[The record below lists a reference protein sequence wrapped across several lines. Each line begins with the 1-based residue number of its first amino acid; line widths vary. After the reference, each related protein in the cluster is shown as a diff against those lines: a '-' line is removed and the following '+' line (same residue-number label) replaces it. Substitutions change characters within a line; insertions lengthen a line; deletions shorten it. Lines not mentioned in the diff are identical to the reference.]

1 MSKSGILLSVAEN
14 QEGKS
19 PKIVTKDDR
28 LPTGSHETDIA
39 RGIIA
44 GSMPFGAY
52 GERVV
57 GAGETNR
64 VVWPN
69 GVFQLPDIAGV
80 QMSIV
85 STSADDDETG
95 VNARVLEVHY
105 LDAELNMQTE
115 EVTLQGLTPVLTTA
129 TDIRFINCMHIHE
142 WGDTPTAAGI
152 ITAEHDDGGG
162 SVIYSQIA
170 LGDTRCASSARMV
183 PAGKK
188 LFVQGMVAGATS
200 GTAAAKVKI
209 RVTSSYFDGHDYTYP
224 LTLVPFGAVGLQD
237 SSVTFN
243 PPVPITVPAGAI
255 IAMTASSDKEADV
268 TASWFG
274 WVEDI

>member
-1 MSKSGILLSVAEN
+1 MSKNGILISVAEN
-14 QEGKS
+14 QQGKS

-28 LPTGSHETDIA
+28 FPIGSYETDIA
-39 RGIIA
+39 RGVITGA
-44 GSMPFGAY
+44 MPFGAY
-52 GERVV
+52 GERTVS
-57 GAGETNR
+57 AGEVNR

-69 GVFQLPDIAGV
+69 GIFQLPDIAGV
-80 QMSIV
+80 QMSIS

-95 VNARVLEVHY
+95 ANARVLEFHY
-105 LDAELNMQTE
+105 LDADLNDKVETI
-115 EVTLQGLTPVLTTA
+115 TLHGLTPVLTEA
-129 TDIRFINCMHIHE
+129 TDVRFINCMHIHE
-142 WGDTPTAAGI
+142 WGDTPTAAGE

-162 SVIYSQIA
+162 SVVYSHIA
-170 LGDTRCASSARMV
+170 IGDTRCASSARMV

-209 RVTSSYFDGHDYTYP
+209 RVASSYFDGHDYTYP

-243 PPVPITVPAGAI
+243 PPVPIPVPAGSVV
-255 IAMTASSDKEADV
+255 AMTATSDKEADV